1 MPEMVHLNGRLL
13 PAPEARI
20 AAADRG
26 FLLGDGLFETL
37 RVRQGRAVAADRHL
51 ARLAEGLAFL
61 GFPPPPPDLAAAI
74 DAVIAANRVVEGSVR
89 LTVSRGTGPRG
100 VLPPE
105 APAPTVLISAVAALP
120 PATPLSLIVAR
131 CTRRNSFSPLS
142 RLKTLNYL
150 DSILARREAAAAGA
164 DDAILLNTAGG
175 VAETTAT
182 NLILFLDG
190 GWLTPPVGDGALP
203 GIARARLLEAGLI
216 AERSLSVADLARA
229 QAALAV
235 NALSC
240 RAVASID
247 GRALAMPDTAAFR
260 AALEM

>member
-1 MPEMVHLNGRLL
+1 MSGTVYLNGRLL
-13 PAPEARI
+13 PGAEARI

-37 RVRQGRAVAADRHL
+37 RVRDGRAVAADRHL

-61 GFPPPPPDLAAAI
+61 GFPPPPPDLAAALG
-74 DAVIAANRVVEGSVR
+74 AVIAANRVVEGSAR

-105 APAPTVLISAVAALP
+105 TPAPTVLISAIAGAA
-120 PATPLSLIVAR
+120 PAPPLSLVVAR
-131 CTRRNSFSPLS
+131 GTRRNPFSPLS

-164 DDAILLNTAGG
+164 DDAILLNTVGG
-175 VAETTAT
+175 VAETTAA
-182 NLILFLDG
+182 NLILHLDG
-190 GWLTPPVGDGALP
+190 DWLTPPVADGALP
-203 GIARARLLEAGLI
+203 GISRARLIEAGLI
-216 AERSLSVADLARA
+216 AERSLAIADLARA

-247 GRALAMPDTAAFR
+247 GRALAMPDAAAFR